1 MLRAF
6 KSIRGLVGI
15 GLAVGLVAAAC
26 GGSSSTGNLP
36 GLGNAGGTNAAG
48 GGGNSLT
55 SGLSSNLDNL
65 DSYQFSW
72 SLSGSS
78 GGAAASPGDSG
89 SFGVT
94 GTVINKPTKAVF
106 VNDMGAA
113 QFIDIG
119 DQEWTSLDGNTW
131 TGPTTADS
139 SLTDMLPTHD
149 YASWFDAQSTN
160 FTVAGTETKNGVSCV
175 HYKGN
180 SSLGALYGALAG
192 VSANFQ
198 ADLWVAKD
206 GNYPVSGA
214 YGFAAATASSA
225 GAFYFTFDI
234 THINDASNKVT
245 APTNV
250 VAIPT

>member
-1 MLRAF
+1 MLRSSR
-6 KSIRGLVGI
+6 SIRGLVAI

-26 GGSSSTGNLP
+26 GSSASTTNP
-36 GLGNAGGTNAAG
+36 FGLGGNPGATNGA
-48 GGGNSLT
+48 GGGNSLA
-55 SGLSSNLDNL
+55 SGLSSNLDRL

-72 SLSGSS
+72 TLSGSA
-78 GGAAASPGDSG
+78 GGAAVSPGDSG
-89 SFGVT
+89 SFGIT
-94 GTVINKPTKAVF
+94 GTVINKPTKAISI
-106 VNDMGAA
+106 NDLGV
-113 QFIDIG
+113 QIIDIG
-119 DQEWTSLDGNTW
+119 DQEWTSFDGNTW
-131 TGPTTADS
+131 TGPTAADS

-160 FTVAGTETKNGVSCV
+160 FSVAGTETKNGVSCI

-180 SSLGALYGALAG
+180 SSLGALYGAIAG

-198 ADLWVAKD
+198 ADLWIAKD

-214 YGFAAATASSA
+214 YGFAAATATEA

-234 THINDASNKVT
+234 THVNDASNKVT